1 MSRSPEKSTNNKQGL
16 VESHTLSD
24 QSFSGLQLL
33 LEVEEYLL
41 DLLLLW
47 EGPEVCLLQRN
58 MIPQP
63 K

>member
-1 MSRSPEKSTNNKQGL
+1 MSRSPEKSTRYKQDF

-47 EGPEVCLLQRN
+47 EGCEVCLLQWN
-58 MIPQP
+58 MIPEPQ
-63 K
+63 